1 MKANYNNENVNNS
14 YKAAEVK
21 LMYMTDVKS
30 SERIRIRNSD
40 DAAAVFF
47 DAWDFHSIEHTE
59 EVKLLLLNRSNMVLG
74 IATISK
80 GGVSGSIIDTR
91 VILQYAINANSSA
104 VILAHNHP
112 SGNLEASEADKNITK
127 RVRDALELMEIKL
140 LDHLILN
147 KDEEFGTI
155 D

>member
-1 MKANYNNENVNNS
+1 MKTNKENENNC

-30 SERIRIRNSD
+30 SERISIKNSE

-47 DAWDFHSIEHTE
+47 DVWDFHSIEHTE
-59 EVKLLLLNRSNMVLG
+59 EVKMMMLNRANKVLG
-74 IATISK
+74 VASISK
-80 GGVSGSIIDTR
+80 GGLSGAVIDTR
-91 VILQYAINANSSA
+91 VILQYAIKSNATS

-112 SGNLEASEADKNITK
+112 SGNLEASEADKRITQN
-127 RVRDALELMEIKL
+127 VREALKLIDIQL

-147 KDEEFGTI
+147 KDELFATI
-155 D
+155 DV

>member
-1 MKANYNNENVNNS
+1 MKTNKENENNC

-30 SERIRIRNSD
+30 SERISIKNSE

-47 DAWDFHSIEHTE
+47 DVWDFHTIEHTE
-59 EVKLLLLNRSNMVLG
+59 EVKMMMLNRANKVLG
-74 IATISK
+74 VASISK
-80 GGVSGSIIDTR
+80 GGLSGAVIDTR
-91 VILQYAINANSSA
+91 VILQYAIKSNATS

-112 SGNLEASEADKNITK
+112 SGNLEASEADKRITQN
-127 RVRDALELMEIKL
+127 VREALKLIDIQL

-147 KDEEFGTI
+147 KDELFATI
-155 D
+155 DG